1 MGDNHYS
8 ICGVILYEKPIVTGM
23 LGQYVAVA
31 KSSNVWMVYDDRQ
44 KKSSAFSPD
53 KEVFI
58 SSILYIKLVN

>member
-1 MGDNHYS
+1 
-8 ICGVILYEKPIVTGM
+8 M

-44 KKSSAFSPD
+44 KKSSTFSPD